1 MIMGKFKKELI
12 NPIENGM
19 IFEIIKDFNSIPFE
33 SFLKIFE
40 NHAKQYEELKKS
52 LKVLYFLKEYRKVTI
67 LNSKLITRFT
77 KLIQSLNTALNY
89 KYLSTKQKT
98 LLKELELSKIKDNS
112 RTISAKTDLLNKLND
127 SLSKNKQKLRFREED
142 FYNLRNQRDQI
153 INKINNFNLEIQ
165 NLNKKKKEAF
175 SHINRITREM
185 SVTTKKNNLSEVK
198 IFVGEEKDLKKS
210 EQIKLLQ
217 KRAKDAQYEITKLQ
231 SKINDSQLKLSEI
244 TPNYE
249 SLKNDYETL
258 FNTIQND
265 EKRLKSIQEELKEYI
280 MENELVSLQGL
291 EYDDL
296 NSLKQSQDI
305 EEEIQDIES
314 KLGTI
319 LESNK
324 FLNESN
330 PKNLSNLFKEL
341 TEIDNTLILNK
352 NSYIIPYDN
361 TETTEYIENY
371 RKTESL
377 INNFAEILNKFL
389 IKIDLES
396 RFQIIVAEEYSKFFI
411 KPEFIRLNKDSFI
424 FEDLTTPEKIFF
436 IITFY
441 ITFKIVLDSNQII
454 YSNLLAPNKFNKQG
468 SIFRTIRK
476 ILPVFEKDDS
486 LKNYNLIFIISNLEL
501 KNPIKNLEMIIIE

>member
-89 KYLSTKQKT
+89 KYLSTKQKM

-185 SVTTKKNNLSEVK
+185 TVTTQKNNLSEVK
-198 IFVGEEKDLKKS
+198 TFVGEEKDLKKS

-280 MENELVSLQGL
+280 MENELVSLQDL

-361 TETTEYIENY
+361 TETTEHIENY